1 MNFKISIKGSLRKAP
16 SIMCWVSAV
25 QNLMVYGGGKVDVP
39 ALIKKFNAQSSSA
52 FQLIGAKA
60 QAVRALLEDFPDAA
74 LEHLQSHVQAVGW
87 QSCAFTDDA
96 LSSKK
101 LLPGHTFRLV
111 SGSKVWTALG
121 KVTEES
127 ATLAIEHAVNKF
139 LNTCADARR
148 KFTRNDLEQFSQQA
162 AFVVNMKCSALQE
175 VPLDSTEV
183 DKHWV
188 RAWAMAETVVVLEV
202 QMHLSQK
209 EQSLEPRGV
218 KQLAEL
224 NLDCISQK
232 AFESLCC
239 QPL

>member
-16 SIMCWVSAV
+16 GIMCWVSAV
-25 QNLMVYGGGKVDVP
+25 QNLMVFGGGKVDVQ
-39 ALIKKFNAQSSSA
+39 ALIKKFNLQNHSA
-52 FQLIGAKA
+52 FQLLGAKA
-60 QAVRALLEDFPDAA
+60 QAVRALLEDFPEAA
-74 LEHLQSHVQAVGW
+74 LQRLQSHVQALGW
-87 QSCAFTDDA
+87 QGCAFTDDA

-101 LLPGHTFRLV
+101 VLPGHTFRNV
-111 SGSKVWTALG
+111 TGSKSWTGWG

-127 ATLAIEHAVNKF
+127 ATLAIHHAVNKF
-139 LNTCADARR
+139 LATSTEARR

-162 AFVVNMKCSALQE
+162 AFVVNLKYSTLQE
-175 VPLDSTEV
+175 IPLDTNEI

-188 RAWAMAETVVVLEV
+188 TAWAMAEPAVVLEV

-209 EQSLEPRGV
+209 DQSLEPRGV

-224 NLDCISQK
+224 NLDCVGQR
-232 AFESLCC
+232 ALESLCC

>member
-1 MNFKISIKGSLRKAP
+1 
-16 SIMCWVSAV
+16 
-25 QNLMVYGGGKVDVP
+25 
-39 ALIKKFNAQSSSA
+39 
-52 FQLIGAKA
+52 
-60 QAVRALLEDFPDAA
+60 
-74 LEHLQSHVQAVGW
+74 
-87 QSCAFTDDA
+87 
-96 LSSKK
+96 
-101 LLPGHTFRLV
+101 
-111 SGSKVWTALG
+111 
-121 KVTEES
+121 
-127 ATLAIEHAVNKF
+127 
-139 LNTCADARR
+139 
-148 KFTRNDLEQFSQQA
+148 
-162 AFVVNMKCSALQE
+162 MKCSALQE